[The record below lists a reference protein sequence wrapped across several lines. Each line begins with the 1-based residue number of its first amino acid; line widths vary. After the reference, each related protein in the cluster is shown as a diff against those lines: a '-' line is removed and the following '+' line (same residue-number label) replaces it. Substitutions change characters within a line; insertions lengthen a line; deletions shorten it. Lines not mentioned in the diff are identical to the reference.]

1 MNWIYRHIGGPLTT
15 KDYKYLV
22 FIVLATELST
32 MAWLLGAGVL

>member
-1 MNWIYRHIGGPLTT
+1 MTWIYAHIGGPLTK

-32 MAWLLGAGVL
+32 MGWLLGSGVL